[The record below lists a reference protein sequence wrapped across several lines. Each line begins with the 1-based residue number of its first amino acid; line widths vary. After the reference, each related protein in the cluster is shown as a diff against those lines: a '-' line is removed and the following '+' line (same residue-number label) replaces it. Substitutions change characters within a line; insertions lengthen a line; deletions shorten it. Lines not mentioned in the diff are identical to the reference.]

1 MRRIR
6 DWIAGLMV
14 GREIAEYLDQHR
26 KALRNAQ
33 MDAEG
38 AREMLYWAD
47 RLVEWYRCGE
57 SQMMV
62 EDEPRG
68 INEAY
73 QRTTVARPEDV
84 ASDDLSIPQPPKPS
98 IPLKIHGKTPSAKL
112 RD

>member
-6 DWIAGLMV
+6 DWLAGLMV
-14 GREIAEYLDQHR
+14 GREIAEYLDHQR

-68 INEAY
+68 INGAY
-73 QRTTVARPEDV
+73 QRTTVARPEAV
-84 ASDDLSIPQPPKPS
+84 APGHLSIPPAPKPS
-98 IPLKIHGKTPSAKL
+98 IPLEIHGKTPNPKL
-112 RD
+112 RG